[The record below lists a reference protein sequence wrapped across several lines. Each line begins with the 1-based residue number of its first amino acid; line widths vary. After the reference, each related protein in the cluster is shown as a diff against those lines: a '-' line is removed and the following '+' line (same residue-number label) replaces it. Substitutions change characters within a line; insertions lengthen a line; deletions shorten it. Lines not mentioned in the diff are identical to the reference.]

1 MSAKSRGVAVR
12 RCKEVASDF
21 GLVLGLW
28 LSALL
33 VPGGAIAADASQGA
47 QIAATC
53 ASCHDPGGRG
63 HAIPPVT
70 SLDEQTIIRLMHN
83 YRSSEGVSPVM
94 HAVALSLSE
103 EELVAVARHLASK
116 AGNRGSP

>member
-1 MSAKSRGVAVR
+1 MSAKPGAVAVR
-12 RCKEVASDF
+12 RCKKAASDV

-28 LSALL
+28 LSSLL

-70 SLDEQTIIRLMHN
+70 SLDEHTIIRLMHH
-83 YRSSEGVSPVM
+83 YRSREGLSHVM

-116 AGNRGSP
+116 AGDRGSP